1 MKKLF
6 AIVMVL
12 AMALAIAAPAL
23 ASGWDELPTEAP
35 ATKDITIK
43 ITALETEK
51 NTSVIGSL
59 YEQLKVMYPVVKGTV
74 VHFFVEI
81 GIPALANRSAATKNL
96 LAKKGLDY
104 ELYLSNLELTSAN
117 AYENGADKGARTV
130 APNADKGSDDSILF
144 GSTGVAIPDTA
155 IVYGYEYWAKGVQA
169 GKDGVVAASIG
180 FYNVWKTGVFGWDS
194 NADGNDEFTVT
205 HNAGSFV
212 IVKAGT
218 TASSILFP
226 VVEPSGKIDT
236 TKQILLGY
244 GTDEF
249 AVTRAVNGD
258 ITFRNTATNYVF
270 TPGDTTGVTYAALKA
285 AFDAYFAALG
295 FPYEDA
301 KYMTE
306 AHFAKYFGT
315 ISETSVKI
323 TYPSGAVVVSPP
335 SVEPPQTGDAG
346 TLVGFVMIALALV
359 AAAAVTVKKVRA

>member
-6 AIVMVL
+6 AIVLAL

-35 ATKDITIK
+35 TTKDITIK
-43 ITALETEK
+43 ITALEVEK
-51 NTSVIGSL
+51 NTSVLGSL

-74 VHFFVEI
+74 VHFYVEI

-96 LAKKGLDY
+96 LANKGLDY

-130 APNADKGSDDSILF
+130 APNADKGSDDSVLF
-144 GSTGVAIPDTA
+144 GGTGVAIPDTA
-155 IVYGYEYWAKGVQA
+155 IVYGYEYWAKGVAA
-169 GKDGVVAASIG
+169 GKDGVVTAAIG
-180 FYNVWKTGVFGWDS
+180 FYNVWKTGVFGWDN

-205 HNAGSFV
+205 HNAGEYV
-212 IVKAGT
+212 IAKAGT

-226 VVEPSGKIDT
+226 IVESTGKIDT
-236 TKQILLGY
+236 SRQIFLGY
-244 GTDEF
+244 GADEF
-249 AVTRAVNGD
+249 AITRAVNGE
-258 ITFRNTATNYVF
+258 ITFRDTATNYVF
-270 TPGDTTGVTYAALKA
+270 TPGDTTGVTYAALKT
-285 AFDAYFAALG
+285 AFDAIFAALG
-295 FPYEDA
+295 FGYEDA

-306 AHFAKYFGT
+306 AHFSKYFGT

-335 SVEPPQTGDAG
+335 AVEPPQTGDAG
-346 TLVGFVMIALALV
+346 TVAGFVMIALALV
-359 AAAAVTVKKVRA
+359 AAAVAVKKKIRA